1 MTEKTV
7 PIDYIGSGDVATILG
22 ISRRTVTSY
31 AKAGKIPAR
40 KLPSGMYRY
49 VRSEIE
55 EFAKRMGNDFNKKEV
70 REATN

>member
-49 VRSEIE
+49 VRGEIE
-55 EFAKRMGNDFNKKEV
+55 AVAENLENDFPKKETE
-70 REATN
+70 EAVE